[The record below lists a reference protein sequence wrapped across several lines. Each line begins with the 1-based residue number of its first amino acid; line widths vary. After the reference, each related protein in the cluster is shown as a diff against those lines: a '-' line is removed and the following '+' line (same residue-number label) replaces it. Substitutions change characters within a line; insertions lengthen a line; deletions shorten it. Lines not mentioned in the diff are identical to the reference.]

1 MAACLLHTDTMH
13 TDILIFLDYW
23 DNDSPTRDAQLG
35 FQFAQMDNEA
45 DASELGEVY
54 TNEFFYQ
61 KNPAEAVREEI
72 ERRHPQWVIGLENSA
87 TLLMPYRHLKR
98 ILINPTI
105 SDGDLDGATAETVVN
120 TYAFF
125 SSAYE
130 ADYER
135 YTTVYQNAAYY
146 PATRILFIDDVLSAI
161 QAIIAEY

>member
-1 MAACLLHTDTMH
+1 MD

-35 FQFAQMDNEA
+35 FQFAQLDNEA

-54 TNEFFYQ
+54 TNDFFYQ
-61 KNPAEAVREEI
+61 KNPAEAVRQEI
-72 ERRHPQWVIGLENSA
+72 EQRHPRWVIGLENSA
-87 TLLMPYRHLKR
+87 TLLMPYRNLKR

-105 SDGDLDGATAETVVN
+105 SEADLEGITAETIAN

-125 SSAYE
+125 SSAYQ

-135 YTTVYQNAAYY
+135 YSTAYQNVAYY
-146 PATRILFIDDVLSAI
+146 PATRILFVDDVLPAI
-161 QAIIAEY
+161 QAIIDEN